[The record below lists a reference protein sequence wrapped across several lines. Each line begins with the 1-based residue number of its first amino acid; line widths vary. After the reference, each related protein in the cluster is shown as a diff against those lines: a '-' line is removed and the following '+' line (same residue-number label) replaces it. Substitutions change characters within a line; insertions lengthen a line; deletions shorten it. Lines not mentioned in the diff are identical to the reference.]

1 MVISMKKV
9 NVEVCV
15 CTQCVLNGAM
25 HIIESIESLKK
36 LKVQLRLNTQ
46 VNITTCTNL
55 VEGTHPDISPVV
67 RINGD
72 LIENAD
78 SETVMERI
86 IAMGLPA
93 KS

>member
-1 MVISMKKV
+1 MFIRDVYKR
-9 NVEVCV
+9 
-15 CTQCVLNGAM
+15 Q
-25 HIIESIESLKK
+25 
-36 LKVQLRLNTQ
+36 VQLRLNTQ

-55 VEGTHPDISPVV
+55 VEGTHPDLSPVV